1 LSVGY
6 QREHTMT
13 EQEREQGKS
22 ALQEALGEITSTV
35 RAFVRSPRAQWGL
48 NVPYLLEGIA
58 YFGVL
63 TLLMKYLSEN
73 IALGDITAGI
83 VVSFFTGGITFAM
96 FFLGELGDRYGLRR
110 VLLASIALMAVGR
123 IFITLAGYLKGGSL
137 LSPAFGLTALSLLI
151 VVVGF
156 GTFQPV
162 LFSAVKQF
170 STPETS
176 AVAFGV
182 IYGLNNLGAFT
193 AGLLSPKVRG
203 LASGLFP
210 PNGINGVFAL
220 YTVLTFASVAITAAI
235 LTRSTVQSALAS
247 RPGAAAREEAARAQ
261 TRPRVFSRRWFA
273 EHPLRDGRFAFF
285 IFILIPVQTLFAH
298 TWLTLP
304 LYINR
309 AFVPWVAD
317 RFELFSNL
325 GPLLVF
331 FLAPLVAALT
341 ARTNPLTMMV
351 SGTLV
356 MALPT
361 FLLALGPSP
370 LTLIAYI
377 VLMTVGESM
386 WQPRFYHYLTELAPP
401 GKTGAYV
408 GIGQLPWF
416 LTKFLTGLYAG
427 WFLQRFCPAQG
438 VRHTEHMW
446 LIYAGI
452 AMISPLALILT
463 RKWLAKGVGARV
475 EHTSASS

>member
-1 LSVGY
+1 
-6 QREHTMT
+6 MT
-13 EQEREQGKS
+13 EPREATKPS
-22 ALQEALGEITSTV
+22 ALRQAASEISGTV
-35 RAFVRSPRAQWGL
+35 RAFVHSPRAIWGV
-48 NVPYLLEGIA
+48 NVPYFIEGIA

-73 IALGDITAGI
+73 IGLGDITAGV
-83 VVSFFTGGITFAM
+83 VVSLFTGGITFAM
-96 FFLGELGDRYGLRR
+96 FFLGELGDRYGLRK
-110 VLLASIALMAVGR
+110 VLLASIALMAIGR
-123 IFITLAGYLKGGSL
+123 IFITAAGYLPGGSL
-137 LSPAFGLTALSLLI
+137 TSPAFLLTATSLVI
-151 VVVGF
+151 VVIGF

-170 STPETS
+170 STPKTS
-176 AVAFGV
+176 AMAFAV
-182 IYGLNNLGAFT
+182 VYGLNNLGAFV
-193 AGLLSPKVRG
+193 AGALSPKIRG
-203 LASGLFP
+203 LAAGVFP

-220 YTVLTFASVAITAAI
+220 YMVLTFASVAITAAI
-235 LTRSTVQSALAS
+235 LTSRTVNSTLAS
-247 RPGAAAREEAARAQ
+247 RPEAAAREEAARGEV
-261 TRPRVFSRRWFA
+261 RPRMLSARWFA
-273 EHPLRDGRFAFF
+273 EHPLRDRRFAFF

-298 TWLTLP
+298 NWLTLP

-331 FLAPLVAALT
+331 LLAPLVAALT
-341 ARTNPLTMMV
+341 ARKNPLDMMV
-351 SGTLV
+351 AGTLV
-356 MALPT
+356 MAVPT

-427 WFLQRFCPAQG
+427 FFLQRFCPAQG
-438 VRHTEHMW
+438 DKHTEQMW
-446 LIYAGI
+446 LIYALI
-452 AMISPLALILT
+452 AMVSPVALILT
-463 RKWLAKGVGARV
+463 RKWLRQGAQGAEPR
-475 EHTSASS
+475 SS

>member
-1 LSVGY
+1 
-6 QREHTMT
+6 MT
-13 EQEREQGKS
+13 DPQPPSSPTAFGK
-22 ALQEALGEITSTV
+22 ALGEISGTV
-35 RAFVRSPRAQWGL
+35 RAFVHSPRAMWGV
-48 NVPYLLEGIA
+48 NVPYFLEGIA

-73 IALGDITAGI
+73 IGLGDIKAGV
-83 VVSFFTGGITFAM
+83 VVSLFTGGITFAM

-110 VLLASIALMAVGR
+110 VMLTSIALMAVGR
-123 IFITLAGYLKGGSL
+123 IFITAAGYLKGGSL
-137 LSPAFGLTALSLLI
+137 TSPAFLTTVVSLVI

-156 GTFQPV
+156 GMFQPV

-170 STPETS
+170 STPATS
-176 AVAFGV
+176 AMAFAV
-182 IYGLNNLGAFT
+182 VYGLNNLGAFV
-193 AGLLSPKVRG
+193 AGLMSPRIRG
-203 LASGLFP
+203 FAIGAFP

-220 YTVLTFASVAITAAI
+220 YTVLTFASIAITAAI
-235 LTRSTVQSALAS
+235 LTRATAKAALAS
-247 RPGAAAREEAARAQ
+247 RPEAAAREEAARAQ
-261 TRPRVFSRRWFA
+261 VKPRMFSVRWFA
-273 EHPLRDGRFAFF
+273 EHPLRDARFAFF

-317 RFELFSNL
+317 RFELFANL

-331 FLAPLVAALT
+331 LLAPMVAAFT
-341 ARTNPLTMMV
+341 ARKDPLNMMV
-351 SGTLV
+351 WGTLV
-356 MALPT
+356 MAAPT

-370 LTLIAYI
+370 VTLIAYI

-416 LTKFLTGLYAG
+416 LTKFMTGLYAG
-427 WFLQRFCPAQG
+427 WFLQHYCPAAG
-438 VRHTEHMW
+438 PKHTEGMW
-446 LIYAGI
+446 LIYACV
-452 AMISPLALILT
+452 AMVSPVALLLT
-463 RKWLAKGVGARV
+463 RRWLRQGVAKTG
-475 EHTSASS
+475 SAGGQ

>member
-1 LSVGY
+1 MSETA
-6 QREHTMT
+6 QTRTPF
-13 EQEREQGKS
+13 QQ
-22 ALQEALGEITSTV
+22 ALDEISGTV
-35 RAFVRSPRAQWGL
+35 RAFVRSPRAMWGV
-48 NVPYLLEGIA
+48 NVPYFLEGIA

-73 IALGDITAGI
+73 VALGDITAGV

-96 FFLGELGDRYGLRR
+96 FFLGEMGDRYGLRR
-110 VLLASIALMAVGR
+110 VLLLSILLMGLGR
-123 IFITLAGYLKGGSL
+123 VFITFAGYLPGGSL
-137 LSPAFGLTALSLLI
+137 VSPAFLTTATSLLI

-156 GTFQPV
+156 GMFQPV

-176 AVAFGV
+176 AMAFAV
-182 IYGLNNLGAFT
+182 VYGLNNLGAFV
-193 AGLLSPKVRG
+193 AGALSPKMRG
-203 LASGLFP
+203 VATDAFP

-235 LTRSTVQSALAS
+235 LTRATAKAALAA
-247 RPGAAAREEAARAQ
+247 RPEAAAREEAARAEAK
-261 TRPRVFSRRWFA
+261 PRIFSRRWFS
-273 EHPLRDGRFAFF
+273 EHPLRDARFAFF

-298 TWLTLP
+298 NWLTLP

-331 FLAPLVAALT
+331 LLAPLVAALT
-341 ARTNPLTMMV
+341 SRRDPLDMMV
-351 SGTLV
+351 WGTLV
-356 MALPT
+356 MAAPT
-361 FLLALGPSP
+361 FLLVLGPSP
-370 LTLIAYI
+370 TTLIAYI

-416 LTKFLTGLYAG
+416 LTKFLTGMYAG
-427 WFLQRFCPAQG
+427 WFLQRFCPAEG
-438 VRHTEHMW
+438 ARHTEQMW
-446 LIYAGI
+446 LIYALI
-452 AMISPLALILT
+452 AMVSPVALLLT
-463 RKWLAKGVGARV
+463 RAWLRKGAA
-475 EHTSASS
+475 AS